1 MALIYEYSRISLGIT
16 TPCFVYPWETRHFLN
31 RNGEVDGGDREE
43 VVQGLGGE
51 ERGERGQDVKLAKK
65 QKSHQLE

>member
-1 MALIYEYSRISLGIT
+1 M
-16 TPCFVYPWETRHFLN
+16 FVYPWEARHFLN
-31 RNGEVDGGDREE
+31 RNRKVDGGDREE

-51 ERGERGQDVKLAKK
+51 ERGERGQEVKLTKK